1 VLLVKASNRYNTSV
15 LPSIVPAKLTAVA
28 KQMREAEDHEQ
39 KLYLLEKLQAIL
51 KESQAV
57 PAEMHEKQSQKK
69 SSA

>member
-1 VLLVKASNRYNTSV
+1 
-15 LPSIVPAKLTAVA
+15 
-28 KQMREAEDHEQ
+28 MREAKGHEQ

-57 PAEMHEKQSQKK
+57 LAEMREKQSQKK

>member
-1 VLLVKASNRYNTSV
+1 MPYRKFS
-15 LPSIVPAKLTAVA
+15 KLQDEYFAVS
-28 KQMREAEDHEQ
+28 KEMREAQSPKQ

-57 PAEMHEKQSQKK
+57 LAEMHEKQSQRK

>member
-1 VLLVKASNRYNTSV
+1 MPYRKFS
-15 LPSIVPAKLTAVA
+15 KLQDEYFAVS
-28 KQMREAEDHEQ
+28 KEMREAQSPEQ

-57 PAEMHEKQSQKK
+57 LAEMHEKQSRRK

>member
-1 VLLVKASNRYNTSV
+1 MPYRKFARLQDEYF
-15 LPSIVPAKLTAVA
+15 AVS
-28 KQMREAEDHEQ
+28 KQMREAEGPEQ

-57 PAEMHEKQSQKK
+57 LTEMHEKQSQKK